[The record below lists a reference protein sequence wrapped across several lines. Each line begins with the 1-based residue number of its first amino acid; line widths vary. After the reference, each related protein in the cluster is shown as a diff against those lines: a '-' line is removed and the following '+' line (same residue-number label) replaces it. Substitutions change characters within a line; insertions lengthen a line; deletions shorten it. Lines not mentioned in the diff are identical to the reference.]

1 MLAVFGFGCSSSS
14 SPGTVGGL
22 PTGGDNNG
30 ERVQLVTTLYPLEF
44 FANYIGGDLVEV
56 NNLVAPGVEAHDFE
70 PSPYH
75 MRLMRSADM
84 ILFNGAGFE
93 PWMERA
99 LDGLNDDPRV
109 VVEAARGLV
118 DEHEPV
124 QNGGD
129 SDEHLDPHVWLDL
142 GNAARQVEKIRDA
155 LIQIAPNHQNEI
167 QTNAQN
173 LLNELTQLDSE
184 FREGVKD
191 CRMNTF
197 VTSHSA
203 FGHLA
208 DKYGLIQVPIS
219 GLSPES
225 EPSPGTLA
233 DLIVEI
239 KNTGVKYVLAESTG
253 SKRLPETVAAEVGA
267 EILPIHPLES
277 LTLEQATNGADFIS
291 LMREN
296 LTSLIVALECTK

>member
-1 MLAVFGFGCSSSS
+1 MLVVIGLGCSSPSS
-14 SPGTVGGL
+14 SVTMVGL
-22 PTGGDNNG
+22 PTEGNNDG

-56 NNLVAPGVEAHDFE
+56 KNLVAPGVEAHDFE

-118 DEHEPV
+118 DENEPE
-124 QNGGD
+124 QNGVD
-129 SDEHLDPHVWLDL
+129 SERLDPHVWLDL
-142 GNAARQVEKIRDA
+142 DNAARQVEKIRDA
-155 LIQIAPNHQNEI
+155 LIQIAPDHENEI
-167 QTNAQN
+167 LTNAKN
-173 LLNELTQLDSE
+173 LLNELTQLDTE
-184 FREGVKD
+184 FRSGVED

-225 EPSPGTLA
+225 ELSPGTLA

-239 KNTGVKYVLAESTG
+239 RNTGVDYVLAESTG
-253 SKRLPETVAAEVGA
+253 SKRLSKTVAAEIGA

-296 LTSLIVALECTK
+296 LTSLTVALECTK

>member
-1 MLAVFGFGCSSSS
+1 MLAILGFGCSSPSS
-14 SPGTVGGL
+14 STTIVGL
-22 PTGGDNNG
+22 PTEGENDG

-56 NNLVAPGVEAHDFE
+56 KNLVAPGVEAHDFE
-70 PSPYH
+70 PSTHH

-99 LDGLNDDPRV
+99 LNGLNDDPRV
-109 VVEAARGLV
+109 VVEAAFGLV
-118 DEHEPV
+118 DEHKPE
-124 QNGGD
+124 QNAVD

-142 GNAARQVEKIRDA
+142 GNAARQAEKIRDA
-155 LIQIAPNHQNEI
+155 LIQIAPDHQNEI
-167 QTNAQN
+167 QTNAEN
-173 LLNELTQLDSE
+173 LLNELTQLDAE
-184 FREGVKD
+184 FRDGVKD

-208 DKYGLIQVPIS
+208 DKYGLVQVPIS

-239 KNTGVKYVLAESTG
+239 KNTGVDYVLAESTG
-253 SKRLPETVAAEVGA
+253 SKRLSVTVAAEIGA

-277 LTLEQATNGADFIS
+277 LTPEQAANGADFIS

-296 LTSLIVALECTK
+296 LTSLIVALECSQ